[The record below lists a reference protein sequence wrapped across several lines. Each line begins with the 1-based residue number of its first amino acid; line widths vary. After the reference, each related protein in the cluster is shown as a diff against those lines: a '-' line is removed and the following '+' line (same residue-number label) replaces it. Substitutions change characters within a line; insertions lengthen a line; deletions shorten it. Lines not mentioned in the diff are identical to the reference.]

1 MMNGVYEIIL
11 RAPDGRERKTL
22 VWFPNES
29 VRQEFYSRAARRG
42 LEVIENS
49 FEEKESL

>member
-1 MMNGVYEIIL
+1 MKNGVYEVTL

-22 VWFPNES
+22 VWFPNEQ
-29 VRQEFYSRAARRG
+29 VRQDFYSRAARQG